1 MSTKTLLVLA
11 AGSLLAAVPAS
22 AHHSF
27 AAEFDRDRPITI
39 TGEVT
44 LLEWTNPHARLYVDE
59 TNDEGGVVRWDLE
72 LGPPT
77 ILMREGW
84 RRDSLVPGT
93 VVTVDAFESRTE
105 THVASVRTV
114 ALPDGRRVFAGD
126 AFDTT
131 APPPE

>member
-1 MSTKTLLVLA
+1 MRTKAFLVLA
-11 AGSLLAAVPAS
+11 AAGLVARMPAS

-27 AAEFDRDRPITI
+27 AAEFDAEQPVTV

-59 TNDEGGVVRWDLE
+59 TNDDGDVVSWDLE

-77 ILMREGW
+77 VLMRDGW
-84 RRDSLVPGT
+84 RRDSLEPGM
-93 VVTVDAFESRTE
+93 VVTVNAFRSRTQ